1 MPTSLEVN
9 NNPEQLSE
17 SIFCYSPR
25 TLAAMEAC
33 SNRRQKKAEE
43 KQVEELSATTDEAD
57 TASEAWSTEANGD
70 SASATAAIGADGRM
84 MLLTMLTMAAMTS
97 NNNNGGPGR
106 WFVDITKCAYK
117 LLPVPISARRVK

>member
-1 MPTSLEVN
+1 MPTSLEV

-43 KQVEELSATTDEAD
+43 KQVEAELSETTDEAD
-57 TASEAWSTEANGD
+57 TASEAWSTEANGE

-84 MLLTMLTMAAMTS
+84 MLLTMLTMAS
-97 NNNNGGPGR
+97 VR
-106 WFVDITKCAYK
+106 KKD
-117 LLPVPISARRVK
+117 S